1 MTRTSYATPAF
12 DGTAALKPRS
22 GARLVL
28 IEGGRSAA
36 TERAEMARP
45 LSVWQSMA
53 FLALGALLLFSLCAA
68 SVLTDELASDAS
80 EGVLSGLGEQEL
92 VVHDGDSL
100 WSIAS
105 SLDLDL
111 LAGNFEDTNKYVAL
125 MDRIT
130 CSFTCYVLQGKS
142 YSGKTKEIV
151 PLKLIG

>member
-53 FLALGALLLFSLCAA
+53 FLALGALLLFALCAA
-68 SVLTDELASDAS
+68 SVLTDKLASAAS

-105 SLDLDL
+105 SLDLTGVSTEDVASWIFERNALSDSML
-111 LAGNFEDTNKYVAL
+111 LTGQTLV
-125 MDRIT
+125 
-130 CSFTCYVLQGKS
+130 
-142 YSGKTKEIV
+142 V
-151 PLKLIG
+151 PATTIG

>member
-53 FLALGALLLFSLCAA
+53 FLALGALLLFALCAA

-92 VVHDGDSL
+92 IVHDGDSL

-105 SLDLDL
+105 SLDLTGVSTEDVASWIFERNALSDSML
-111 LAGNFEDTNKYVAL
+111 LTGQTLV
-125 MDRIT
+125 
-130 CSFTCYVLQGKS
+130 
-142 YSGKTKEIV
+142 V
-151 PLKLIG
+151 PATTIG